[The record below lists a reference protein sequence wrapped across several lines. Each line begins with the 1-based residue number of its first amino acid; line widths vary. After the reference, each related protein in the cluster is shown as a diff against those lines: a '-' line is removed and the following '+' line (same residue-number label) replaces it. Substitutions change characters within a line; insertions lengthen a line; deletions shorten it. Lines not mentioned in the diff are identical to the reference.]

1 MCSSFSYYYMLWSQD
16 HSLNVESCT
25 PVFSSIHSNHPSF
38 NYNVY
43 SNVLF
48 REWYWK
54 VLFGLLFCWILSTSS
69 STLLQLTL
77 SFFCVRTVSDLL
89 QQKRKVYD
97 NVIASKFL
105 LRFIWWAHHFLFSWQ
120 QLFQKKFH
128 EKMFD
133 QKSNFP
139 KSARKSSLVK
149 LLGGNIFSDI
159 WDQNVII

>member
-16 HSLNVESCT
+16 HSLNVESCS

-38 NYNVY
+38 NVY

-54 VLFGLLFCWILSTSS
+54 VLFGLRFCWILSTSS
-69 STLLQLTL
+69 STLLRLTL
-77 SFFCVRTVSDLL
+77 SFFCVHTVSDLL

-105 LRFIWWAHHFLFSWQ
+105 LRFIWWAHHIFFHDNNYFKKSFMKRRLIKRVI
-120 QLFQKKFH
+120 FQRVLENH
-128 EKMFD
+128 
-133 QKSNFP
+133 
-139 KSARKSSLVK
+139 L
-149 LLGGNIFSDI
+149 
-159 WDQNVII
+159 